1 MSQEKWSYPSH
12 RRHTNY
18 LPKGARPP
26 PNSLPL
32 CPPIQYLPCNPY
44 SLKECNKR
52 SRLSDKTDDC
62 FVSRPARVR
71 QTQDP
76 QLRRLLTYFDSRTR
90 DGCDPPL
97 SLFGIPKVRFNSR
110 TREGCD
116 PVQRLREVGQAVF
129 QFTHPRGVRHGHTYP
144 IIHLDEFQFTHPRGV
159 RRKTRVLPRYTGLF
173 QFTHPRGV
181 ATTTVKGGA

>member
-1 MSQEKWSYPSH
+1 MVLPISEKAH
-12 RRHTNY
+12 E
-18 LPKGARPP
+18 LPPKRGKTPTEFFA
-26 PNSLPL
+26 SF

-90 DGCDPPL
+90 EGCDPPHRGAARGR
-97 SLFGIPKVRFNSR
+97 SGFNSR

-116 PVQRLREVGQAVF
+116 CYAHRCGRVLLHVSIHAPARGATCHLLIFLMSPAL
-129 QFTHPRGVRHGHTYP
+129 QFTHPRGVR
-144 IIHLDEFQFTHPRGV
+144 LRQ
-159 RRKTRVLPRYTGLF
+159 
-173 QFTHPRGV
+173 
-181 ATTTVKGGA
+181 